1 MAKKRK
7 RRGHYCWCC
16 GRMRPNEKFSGTGH
30 GRHLCKDC
38 SRLGASELQHRQ
50 AMRYL
55 ERLVTWDGII
65 GRKKRKAFNRFLE
78 HSDPRIRRR
87 AEELSARDIEARD
100 LLRYLQHE
108 DYRETED
115 DRLEF
120 EGAEAGPG
128 DLYSQNETNE
138 LDDDDIPF

>member
-1 MAKKRK
+1 
-7 RRGHYCWCC
+7 
-16 GRMRPNEKFSGTGH
+16 MRPNEKFSGSGQA
-30 GRHLCKDC
+30 RHLCKDC

-50 AMRYL
+50 ALRNL

-78 HSDPRIRRR
+78 HPDPRIRRR

-108 DYRETED
+108 DYCEPED
-115 DRLEF
+115 DHLEF
-120 EGAEAGPG
+120 EGAEAGEGPE
-128 DLYSQNETNE
+128 DSCSQYETNE